1 MSTAVDAIGSDA
13 PINYAVLSPIPL
25 PKTITLVNNFV
36 LNTTRFL
43 NRFSNECD
51 LKLADVSHRI
61 TNTQTLLCVLECKLR
76 SIPGLEDG
84 PPPSAEGVAPATADG
99 SPTATT
105 EPPPAAPQ
113 SAELPSVNA
122 DTPAAAA
129 VESTALVPAS
139 SALVNSNM
147 RKASEHPRYRKFFK
161 MLSMHIPLP
170 ACQQKMSVELPD
182 DDLSLLE
189 RPDEMV
195 EMSPEDMEDE

>member
-84 PPPSAEGVAPATADG
+84 PPPSADAAPPGAAEA
-99 SPTATT
+99 SVPPTA
-105 EPPPAAPQ
+105 EAPPAAPQ
-113 SAELPSVNA
+113 SAELPPVNA
-122 DTPAAAA
+122 DSPPPAA

-139 SALVNSNM
+139 SALVSTNM
-147 RKASEHPRYRKFFK
+147 RKASEHPRYRKYFK

-182 DDLSLLE
+182 DDTSLLE